1 MIEARFTG
9 GNMDKFNFEQKL
21 ARLLAQKDRI
31 AEMKRLSAQGISDK
45 KIGEK
50 FGLTRVRVH
59 QILGKRNKR
68 EVVNKHD

>member
-1 MIEARFTG
+1 
-9 GNMDKFNFEQKL
+9 MDKFNFEQKL

>member
-1 MIEARFTG
+1 
-9 GNMDKFNFEQKL
+9 MDKFNFEQKL

-45 KIGEK
+45 RIGEK